1 MATVSVKLTGELE
14 ERLNRLVEITKR
26 TKSFYL
32 KEAIAAYLDEMEGT
46 LLNESAYAYPLK
58 TKQEEIPPEQKKADL

>member
-14 ERLNRLVEITKR
+14 ERLNRLVEVTKR

-32 KEAIAAYLDEMEGT
+32 KEAIARYLDEMEDQ
-46 LLNESAYAYPLK
+46 LLQASAYNYPPK
-58 TKQEEIPPEQKKADL
+58 TKQKEPPPK

>member
-14 ERLNRLVEITKR
+14 ERLNRLVEVTKR

-32 KEAIAAYLDEMEGT
+32 KEAIAAYLDEVEEK
-46 LLNESAYAYPLK
+46 LLAESAYNYPLK
-58 TKQEEIPPEQKKADL
+58 TKRKEPPK

>member
-14 ERLNRLVEITKR
+14 ERLNRLVEVTKR

-32 KEAIAAYLDEMEGT
+32 KEAIAAYLDEMEET

-58 TKQEEIPPEQKKADL
+58 AKQEEIPPKQNCN